1 MSAEN
6 KAWKDTKLRSSKYL
20 NNLIEQ
26 DHRGVKLRIGPMLGF
41 KNFDCAAITIAGI
54 ELLHK
59 IRKAQF
65 SLGRFRLQ
73 DQVASNVWNAVLAA

>member
-6 KAWKDTKLRSSKYL
+6 AAWKDTTLRSSKYL
-20 NNLIEQ
+20 NNMIEQ
-26 DHRGVKLRIGPMLGF
+26 DPRDVKLRMGPMQGF
-41 KNFDCAAITIAGI
+41 KNVDGAAVSMAGI

-65 SLGRFRLQ
+65 SLGRFRMQ
-73 DQVASNVWNAVLAA
+73 GQAASHVWNAVLAA